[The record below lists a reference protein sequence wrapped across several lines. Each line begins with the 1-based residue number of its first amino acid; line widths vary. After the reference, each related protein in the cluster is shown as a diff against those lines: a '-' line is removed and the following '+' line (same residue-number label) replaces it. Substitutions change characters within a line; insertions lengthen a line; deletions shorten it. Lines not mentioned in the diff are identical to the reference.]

1 MTPIRLL
8 MAVSLLACCGAS
20 WAVSGWLQPRPR
32 LTRTLE
38 HINAQGHGGAAF
50 GPDAHS
56 GTGSEVGLAFAA
68 VRAQELLGRHLIE
81 PLARKNLLMIPDE
94 DLRLLGRSPQRQV
107 ASMVVAALVAGLS
120 PGILVAI
127 AQIVGLL
134 NLKVYVPAVV
144 VLLGMA
150 IGPLLV
156 QRRSVEQARQIRTD
170 LRYQLSAFL
179 DVVTML
185 LAGNTGHEGALLN
198 AAHAGDGRLFGELSV
213 AMREATAAGRSLVS
227 GLEHTGVVLGL
238 VELRQ
243 VASTVSLSAA
253 EGSPVARTLAAKCA
267 TLRSTLASEQETEA
281 RLRTSRLT
289 TPLVG
294 MGLIFMALV
303 IYPALRF

>member
-1 MTPIRLL
+1 MTPIRWLTVVS
-8 MAVSLLACCGAS
+8 AVACIGTGLAL
-20 WAVSGWLQPRPR
+20 SGWLQPRPR
-32 LTRTLE
+32 LERALA
-38 HINAQGHGGAAF
+38 HINDLRLNGSANAQVLGIA
-50 GPDAHS
+50 GP
-56 GTGSEVGLAFAA
+56 
-68 VRAQELLGRHLIE
+68 VRASEFFRDCFVE
-81 PLARKNLLMIPDE
+81 PLTQQSSIMIPDE
-94 DLRLLGRSPQRQV
+94 DLRLLSRSPQQQV
-107 ASMVVAALVAGLS
+107 MMMLAAALVAGLS
-120 PGILVAI
+120 PAI
-127 AQIVGLL
+127 IVGLAQIL
-134 NLKVYVPAVV
+134 GLINLAVYVPVVV
-144 VLLGMA
+144 VLLGVV

-156 QRRSVEQARQIRTD
+156 QRQSRERAAQMRTD

-185 LAGNTGHEGALLN
+185 LAGNTGHEGALLR
-198 AAHAGDGRLFGELSV
+198 AAQAGDGRLFVELSA
-213 AMREATAAGRSLVS
+213 AMREAAAAGRSLVT
-227 GLEHTGVVLGL
+227 GLEQTGVTLGI